1 MNDYLLSFLLGV
13 IEGLTEYLPV
23 SSTAHLRIT
32 EALLGIDLSDGYW
45 KMFSIV
51 IQLGAILCLPI
62 YFHRRIKEFLVTF
75 PKGIRG
81 DRTPLTH
88 PLTLTLLAFVC
99 TAVPSLLVSK
109 IIGKHLE
116 SLPIMGASLIAGGII
131 MWVVDAR
138 YGNLP
143 RPGDVESITPAQA
156 VWIGLMQTLAPVF
169 PGTSRSMATITAGEL
184 AGLSRTTALEFSFLL
199 SIPTMVA
206 ATGYDLLKFIRHP
219 EESGNSGALH
229 FDAHG
234 ITILAI
240 GFAVSFFVAWGVV
253 AWFMHWVRKHGFVP
267 FAIYRLFAG
276 AAVLAWAWK

>member
-88 PLTLTLLAFVC
+88 PLTLTLLAFVY

-116 SLPIMGASLIAGGII
+116 SLPIMGASLIAGGVI

-206 ATGYDLLKFIRHP
+206 ATGYDLLRFIRHP

-229 FDAHG
+229 FDTHG

>member
-116 SLPIMGASLIAGGII
+116 SLPIMGASLIAGGVI